1 MAKIWEYVGNKSSY
15 FLSIITLQV
24 RCKKM
29 ENEIIVFK
37 NGGLELEVNVSEDRE
52 NVWLSKQQ
60 MAELFQRDRTVIS
73 KHLKNI
79 FNESELS
86 EKSNVQNLHVA
97 NSDKPV
103 PFYSLDVII
112 SVGYRVKSP
121 NGIIFRKWATSILK
135 DYMIKGYSIN
145 QKRLDALNK
154 TIEIQSRMLAS
165 SLDIDAKEV
174 LSVIETYSNALS
186 LLDDYDHG
194 TISKPKGKNSIYELT
209 YKECRELIDSMK
221 FNSSVFGIEKEKGK
235 LEGILA
241 AIYQNVFGEELYP
254 SIEEKAANLLYFI
267 IKDHP
272 FADGCKRIGASIF
285 LEFLNKN
292 KHLIIDGKQIVSNS
306 ALVAITLMIAES
318 RPEEKET
325 MVRLVMNFLR

>member
-1 MAKIWEYVGNKSSY
+1 
-15 FLSIITLQV
+15 
-24 RCKKM
+24 M
-29 ENEIIVFK
+29 ENEVIVFK
-37 NGGLELEVNVSEDRE
+37 NGELELEINVSEDRE

-79 FNESELS
+79 FDEGELA
-86 EKSNVQNLHVA
+86 ENNNVQNLHVV
-97 NSDKPV
+97 NVKQPV

-194 TISKPKGKNSIYELT
+194 TISKPKGNNSIYELT
-209 YKECRELIDSMK
+209 YKECRDLIDSMK

-235 LEGILA
+235 LEGIIA
-241 AIYQNVFGEELYP
+241 SIYQNVFGEELYP

-272 FADGCKRIGASIF
+272 FADGCKRIGASLF

-292 KHLIIDGKQIVSNS
+292 NHLIIDGKQIISNS

>member
-121 NGIIFRKWATSILK
+121 NGIIFRKWATSILN
-135 DYMIKGYSIN
+135 D
-145 QKRLDALNK
+145 
-154 TIEIQSRMLAS
+154 
-165 SLDIDAKEV
+165 
-174 LSVIETYSNALS
+174 
-186 LLDDYDHG
+186 
-194 TISKPKGKNSIYELT
+194 
-209 YKECRELIDSMK
+209 
-221 FNSSVFGIEKEKGK
+221 
-235 LEGILA
+235 
-241 AIYQNVFGEELYP
+241 
-254 SIEEKAANLLYFI
+254 
-267 IKDHP
+267 
-272 FADGCKRIGASIF
+272 
-285 LEFLNKN
+285 
-292 KHLIIDGKQIVSNS
+292 
-306 ALVAITLMIAES
+306 
-318 RPEEKET
+318 
-325 MVRLVMNFLR
+325 

>member
-121 NGIIFRKWATSILK
+121 NG
-135 DYMIKGYSIN
+135 
-145 QKRLDALNK
+145 
-154 TIEIQSRMLAS
+154 
-165 SLDIDAKEV
+165 KEV
-174 LSVIETYSNALS
+174 LGY
-186 LLDDYDHG
+186 
-194 TISKPKGKNSIYELT
+194 
-209 YKECRELIDSMK
+209 
-221 FNSSVFGIEKEKGK
+221 
-235 LEGILA
+235 ILQA
-241 AIYQNVFGEELYP
+241 V
-254 SIEEKAANLLYFI
+254 
-267 IKDHP
+267 H
-272 FADGCKRIGASIF
+272 
-285 LEFLNKN
+285 
-292 KHLIIDGKQIVSNS
+292 
-306 ALVAITLMIAES
+306 
-318 RPEEKET
+318 
-325 MVRLVMNFLR
+325 